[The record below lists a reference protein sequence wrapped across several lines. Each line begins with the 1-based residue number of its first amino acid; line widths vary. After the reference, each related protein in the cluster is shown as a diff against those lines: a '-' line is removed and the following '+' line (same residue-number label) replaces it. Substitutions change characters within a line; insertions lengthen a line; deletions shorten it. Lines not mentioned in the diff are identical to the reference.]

1 MIIFLH
7 QNFHIILNILLFFQI
22 SLISE
27 SIKNIYLLYLNM
39 SQQNQLNLNPNSE
52 KKENENNENI
62 KNNNNDTIEK
72 EIIKINRFEKLK
84 ELQSLIKKESAMKE
98 LCKIII

>member
-1 MIIFLH
+1 
-7 QNFHIILNILLFFQI
+7 
-22 SLISE
+22 
-27 SIKNIYLLYLNM
+27 M
-39 SQQNQLNLNPNSE
+39 SQENQLNLNPNSE
-52 KKENENNENI
+52 KKENKNNENI

-98 LCKIII
+98 LCIIII

>member
-1 MIIFLH
+1 
-7 QNFHIILNILLFFQI
+7 
-22 SLISE
+22 
-27 SIKNIYLLYLNM
+27 M

-62 KNNNNDTIEK
+62 KNNNDTIEK

>member
-1 MIIFLH
+1 
-7 QNFHIILNILLFFQI
+7 
-22 SLISE
+22 
-27 SIKNIYLLYLNM
+27 M
-39 SQQNQLNLNPNSE
+39 SQENQLNLNPNSE

-62 KNNNNDTIEK
+62 KNNNDTIEK